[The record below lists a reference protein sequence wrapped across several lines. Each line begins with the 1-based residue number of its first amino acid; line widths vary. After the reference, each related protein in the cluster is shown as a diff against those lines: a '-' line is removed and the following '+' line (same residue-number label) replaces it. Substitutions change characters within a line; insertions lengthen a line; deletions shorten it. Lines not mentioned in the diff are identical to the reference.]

1 MLNWLILRSI
11 WIICYPAGRYNTETA
26 GLAEAA
32 GYKLGLTTNP
42 GLASSANG
50 LFALNRVRV
59 SYGQTEASFM
69 ASVGN

>member
-1 MLNWLILRSI
+1 MLHQETSL
-11 WIICYPAGRYNTETA
+11 ICYPAGRYNTETA

-42 GLASSANG
+42 GLASSSNG

-69 ASVGN
+69 ALIGN